1 MSDIILEIDFQTKQ
15 DNPPALH
22 TLTKNYLDL
31 LHKPMPDV
39 DSNKEILFKDDSQIK
54 TLIANFHLNTFG
66 NKKPE
71 IRIRAYRFSHFIKD
85 IELADRIRYDKF
97 EDDSGF
103 SYRYRRYD
111 DFEEEEYIRFNDDY
125 YDDLLELEKDKDWYI
140 EKFGVSFYTLQ
151 KQYLQRQRSWCVST
165 DKDFAAKAA
174 DIVGLYLNPP
184 QNAIV
189 LCVDEKP
196 SIQALE
202 RRTGYIETR
211 NGKHI
216 RAYKSTY
223 KRNGT
228 LNLFAALQVAS
239 GFIKG
244 KITKHKTREDFLE
257 FMDSIVSEYGKEKE
271 LHVIMD
277 NYCTHKR
284 NETWLEKNPNV
295 YFHYTPTS
303 ASWLNMVE
311 IWFGILSI
319 KSLKGASF
327 HSTDALGQHI
337 TCFLENYNKHCNP
350 FKWRKREVNEAQI
363 KNNIEN
369 LRN

>member
-1 MSDIILEIDFQTKQ
+1 MRKSPKIEIKPEDLKILEKRAKSRTNSKQAIERAKIILACHAGKPVWKTAKEMGTYPNKIIEWRNRYIQDGLKGLNDKPRSGKPPKQ
-15 DNPPALH
+15 
-22 TLTKNYLDL
+22 KDL
-31 LHKPMPDV
+31 
-39 DSNKEILFKDDSQIK
+39 
-54 TLIANFHLNTFG
+54 
-66 NKKPE
+66 
-71 IRIRAYRFSHFIKD
+71 R
-85 IELADRIRYDKF
+85 DKV
-97 EDDSGF
+97 
-103 SYRYRRYD
+103 
-111 DFEEEEYIRFNDDY
+111 
-125 YDDLLELEKDKDWYI
+125 LEKIGTDVPKGYGRWDAPLLGAYLNCSADVIWRI
-140 EKFGVSFYTLQ
+140 LRKEGIS
-151 KQYLQRQRSWCVST
+151 LQRQRSWCIST
-165 DKDFAAKAA
+165 DKHFASKAA
-174 DIVGLYLNPP
+174 DIIGLYLAPP

-189 LCVDEKP
+189 LSVDEKP

-257 FMDSIVSEYGKEKE
+257 FMDSIVSDFGKEKE

-311 IWFGILSI
+311 IWFGILSM

-327 HSTDALGQHI
+327 HSTDALGEHI
-337 TCFLENYNKHCNP
+337 MCFMENYNKHCNP
-350 FKWRKREVNEAQI
+350 FKWRKRKVKGAQI
-363 KNNIEN
+363 KFNIDN